1 MKRVC
6 MLTGMILLACS
17 LFAKEFICNTD
28 KPYVRTMTIDSS
40 GKDSLPSTIEANCF
54 YKMDFAPF
62 ADGEKKSSLCKV
74 DVFNERGKISRTEMI
89 VADDN
94 GHFVSKIYLPYESTK
109 MTLSLKNDAASE
121 FEEYKSFELVPLEM
135 TETPVVSKDKKSG
148 ITKVTVDHTN
158 LHSVPKTLE
167 TGSVYLFDVYLEEFD
182 FDKYTLVPRI
192 QGADV
197 FKNEMVRQING
208 HYAGTVLASQN
219 TLSISLESS
228 VAAVARLDTLF
239 FCKIENNGKNVQL
252 AAGKDFRK
260 ADKYRRMAADERL
273 ISFLEGV
280 NARQVCTRDP
290 DAVLELCVKKITE
303 LAHDDFEKVFLIHD
317 AIWYLVSYD
326 NLSYKIL
333 DPTNQ
338 DYVSNLKRGVCVCE
352 GFAKLFSQMC
362 LLMDIPACDV
372 YGWGVSQTDNGQ
384 EQGGLH
390 AWNIVMVQNKWYTID
405 VTWDCSHFENG
416 KRDDMYSTVYI
427 FQKPKEFVKM
437 HHPSSPEFQ
446 LLKKPLKFG
455 SVENIVKYQGV

>member
-6 MLTGMILLACS
+6 MLTGMILVACS

-89 VADDN
+89 VADDS

-109 MTLSLKNDAASE
+109 MTLSLKNDATSE

-135 TETPVVSKDKKSG
+135 TETPVVLKDKKSG

-167 TGSVYLFDVYLEEFD
+167 TGSVYLFDVYLE
-182 FDKYTLVPRI
+182 
-192 QGADV
+192 
-197 FKNEMVRQING
+197 
-208 HYAGTVLASQN
+208 
-219 TLSISLESS
+219 
-228 VAAVARLDTLF
+228 
-239 FCKIENNGKNVQL
+239 
-252 AAGKDFRK
+252 
-260 ADKYRRMAADERL
+260 
-273 ISFLEGV
+273 
-280 NARQVCTRDP
+280 
-290 DAVLELCVKKITE
+290 LCVNKIAE
-303 LAHDDFEKVFLIHD
+303 LARDDFEKVFLIHD

-416 KRDDMYSTVYI
+416 KRDDMYSTVFI

>member
-1 MKRVC
+1 MSVINIKQ
-6 MLTGMILLACS
+6 LLEAGVHFGHQTRRWNPKMAPYIFTERNGIYIID
-17 LFAKEFICNTD
+17 LQKTVKKIEEAYAK
-28 KPYVRTMTIDSS
+28 
-40 GKDSLPSTIEANCF
+40 
-54 YKMDFAPF
+54 
-62 ADGEKKSSLCKV
+62 
-74 DVFNERGKISRTEMI
+74 
-89 VADDN
+89 
-94 GHFVSKIYLPYESTK
+94 
-109 MTLSLKNDAASE
+109 
-121 FEEYKSFELVPLEM
+121 

-167 TGSVYLFDVYLEEFD
+167 AGSVYLFDVYLE
-182 FDKYTLVPRI
+182 
-192 QGADV
+192 
-197 FKNEMVRQING
+197 
-208 HYAGTVLASQN
+208 
-219 TLSISLESS
+219 
-228 VAAVARLDTLF
+228 
-239 FCKIENNGKNVQL
+239 
-252 AAGKDFRK
+252 
-260 ADKYRRMAADERL
+260 
-273 ISFLEGV
+273 
-280 NARQVCTRDP
+280 
-290 DAVLELCVKKITE
+290 LCVNKIAE
-303 LAHDDFEKVFLIHD
+303 LARDDFEKVFLIHD

-416 KRDDMYSTVYI
+416 KRDDMYSTDYI